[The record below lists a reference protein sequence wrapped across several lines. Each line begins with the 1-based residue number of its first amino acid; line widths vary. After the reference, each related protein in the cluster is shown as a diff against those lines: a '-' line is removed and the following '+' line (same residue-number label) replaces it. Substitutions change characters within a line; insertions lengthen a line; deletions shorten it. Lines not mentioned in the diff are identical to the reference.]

1 MSVSRVHP
9 REDQVAELTRGQS
22 LPLGP
27 IRGFHLMFIAEV
39 LTRAS
44 EDLLSKWP
52 ATLLSGGETEIN
64 ALIESRLNTL
74 LDEDKLWSQLVRCVA
89 RGKETVSYDG
99 SHLEKQPDLSIYLT
113 YRTPSFPLVVECK
126 LIDAPSGKKIELYCS
141 QGLARFLRG
150 EYAWAV
156 REAFMLGYVRDG
168 STIFSCLKPFLA
180 QSKASKPDT
189 YKTEALPTSMPGHG
203 SAELARSRHK
213 RAFRYIGNPQNEPGT
228 IAVWH
233 LWTSFRPQ

>member
-1 MSVSRVHP
+1 MNVSRVHP
-9 REDQVAELTRGQS
+9 REDQVAELTRGQHI
-22 LPLGP
+22 PLEP
-27 IRGFHLMFIAEV
+27 IHDFHLIFIAEV
-39 LTRAS
+39 LTRAW

-52 ATLLSGGETEIN
+52 ETLLLGGETEIN
-64 ALIESRLNTL
+64 ALIECRLNTL

-89 RGKETVSYDG
+89 RGKETISYDG
-99 SHLEKQPDLSIYLT
+99 SYLEKRPDLSIYLT

-126 LIDAPSGKKIELYCS
+126 LIDEPSGKRIELYCS

-168 STIFSCLKPFLA
+168 STIFSCLEPFLA
-180 QSKASKPDT
+180 QSRASEPDP
-189 YKTEALPTSMPGHG
+189 YQTEALPTSMTSHRPT
-203 SAELARSRHK
+203 ELARSRHN
-213 RAFRYIGNPQNEPGT
+213 RGFRYIRTPQNEPGT

-233 LWTSFRPQ
+233 LWTSIRPQ

>member
-1 MSVSRVHP
+1 MNVSRVHQ
-9 REDQVAELTRGQS
+9 REDQVAELTRGQN
-22 LPLGP
+22 LPLEP
-27 IRGFHLMFIAEV
+27 IREFHLIFIAEV
-39 LTRAS
+39 LTRAWA
-44 EDLLSKWP
+44 DLLSKWP
-52 ATLLSGGETEIN
+52 ATLLSGAEAEIN
-64 ALIESRLNTL
+64 ALIESRLNTF
-74 LDEDKLWSQLVRCVA
+74 LDEDGPWSQLVRCVA

-126 LIDAPSGKKIELYCS
+126 LVDAPSGKKIELYCS

-168 STIFSCLKPFLA
+168 STVLSCLTPFLA
-180 QSKASKPDT
+180 QSRASKPDT
-189 YKTEALPTSMPGHG
+189 YQTEALPTSMTSHG
-203 SAELARSRHK
+203 PAELARSRHN
-213 RAFRYIGNPQNEPGT
+213 RTFRYIRSPRNEPGT

-233 LWTSFRPQ
+233 LWTSTRPQ